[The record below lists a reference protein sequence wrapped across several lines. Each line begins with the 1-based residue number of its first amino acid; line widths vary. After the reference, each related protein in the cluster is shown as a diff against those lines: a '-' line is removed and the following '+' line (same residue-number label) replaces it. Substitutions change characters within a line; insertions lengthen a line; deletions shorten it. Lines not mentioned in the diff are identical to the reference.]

1 MLFLFFLNL
10 NINNLESVKAAS
22 EIYSPIPGIVVQ
34 KVFSLLIF
42 YANNV
47 FQSRIIL
54 FFSVAKK
61 RFSFIIDMMIQIH
74 GCKLLLKHLKLLKI
88 ENFF

>member
-1 MLFLFFLNL
+1 MFFLNL

-47 FQSRIIL
+47 CNQ
-54 FFSVAKK
+54 
-61 RFSFIIDMMIQIH
+61 
-74 GCKLLLKHLKLLKI
+74 G
-88 ENFF
+88 